1 MSGLPPAPPPL
12 LPYNKPWLSY
22 QDQIALLQSRGMAV
36 HDVPAAI
43 EFLRHVNYYRF
54 SGYCLVFEAVRH
66 AFNPGTTFEQ
76 VRAAYEFD
84 TTLRDIV
91 TEALEVVEVDLRS
104 AVAYWFG
111 EQYGAFGHTNAAN
124 FYHRFHHPNWQND
137 LQRETRRSTELYVSH
152 FKATYTGF
160 PNLPV
165 WVVPE
170 LMSFG
175 VLSRMFQGML
185 KVDRKAVA
193 ANYGV
198 QPDVLESWL
207 HHLSYVRKSLCP
219 PFAALG
225 PSVVY
230 QATAGVQP
238 RMAVA
243 PLARQQP
250 AVRDVA
256 DTEFSH
262 GPLPGG
268 SGLCHQFARPCGT
281 FDRST
286 AGCAHGGQLDGFDGD
301 LEDAPPLEVKE

>member
-207 HHLSYVRKSLCP
+207 HHLSYVANLCAHHSRLWDRLWSIKP
-219 PFAALG
+219 
-225 PSVVY
+225 
-230 QATAGVQP
+230 QP
-238 RMAVA
+238 AYSRAWQSPLLPGNNRLFVTLLILNFLMGRCRAVA
-243 PLARQQP
+243 AFATSWRDRVEHLIDQPP
-250 AVRDVA
+250 AVPTA
-256 DTEFSH
+256 ANLMGLTATWKTH
-262 GPLPGG
+262 PLW
-268 SGLCHQFARPCGT
+268 
-281 FDRST
+281 
-286 AGCAHGGQLDGFDGD
+286 
-301 LEDAPPLEVKE
+301 K